1 MKLSGSGRKL
11 AAVALAASLLVTQAS
26 CGRLFSG
33 GETATNGARHAPHF
47 EPGFNLFTPAQDVEL
62 GRRSAAEIAQ
72 QVPLLQDEPTLTYV
86 RQLGARLAAEAPGEK
101 FPYQFNVIATRELNA
116 FALPGGF
123 IFINAGAI
131 TAARNEGE
139 LAGVLA
145 HEIMHVALRHGTNQ
159 ASKAY
164 VAQRGLGV
172 VREVFGDGDL
182 GSLVESIGGAGANV
196 VFLRFGRTA
205 ERQADLTGARVM
217 AEAGYD
223 PRDMANF
230 FKTLAEADGGRRAPE
245 FLSDHPD
252 PGNRVASINEALT
265 SLPVRRDAVR
275 DTREFAQ
282 VKARL
287 AGGRRAPAGALAQ
300 SADPERRGPENPNDM
315 EPATRPPGPSA
326 NFKEYAARDGSFRLE
341 YPDNWDALASAEG
354 DTNLIFAPPGA
365 YGQLRQSLVCTHG
378 LFVGA
383 LPPPAGDLRA
393 ANEAFVSQQLAAN
406 ADFRLVRAPERIALA
421 GREAYATVVSG
432 PSPVSGVREIDLIIT
447 TPTSDGRLFY
457 LITMAPE
464 DEYGAYQQTFDRI
477 ISSVRFAR

>member
-1 MKLSGSGRKL
+1 MRVFVAGRKL
-11 AAVALAASLLVTQAS
+11 AAGALAASLLLTQVS

-33 GETATNGARHAPHF
+33 GETDTNGARHAPHF
-47 EPGFNLFTPAQDVEL
+47 EPGFNLFTPEQDVEL

-72 QVPLLQDEPTLTYV
+72 QVPLLQDEQTVNYV
-86 RQLGARLAAEAPGEK
+86 RRLGARIAAHAPGEK

-123 IFINAGAI
+123 IFVNAGTI
-131 TAARNEGE
+131 TAAKNEGE
-139 LAGVLA
+139 LASVIA
-145 HEIMHVALRHGTNQ
+145 HEVMHVALRHGTNQ

-172 VREVFGDGDL
+172 VRDVFGEGEL
-182 GSLVESIGGAGANV
+182 GGLVESIGGAGANV
-196 VFLRFGRTA
+196 VFLKFGRTA
-205 ERQADLTGARVM
+205 ERQADLEGARVM

-223 PRDMANF
+223 PRDMASF
-230 FKTLAEADGGRRAPE
+230 FQTLAAQDGRRAPE

-252 PGNRVASINEALT
+252 PGNRVASINEALP

-282 VKARL
+282 VKGRL
-287 AGGRRAPAGALAQ
+287 AGRGASRALA
-300 SADPERRGPENPNDM
+300 STAEPERRGPENPNDM
-315 EPATRPPGPSA
+315 EPAARPPRPSET
-326 NFKEYAARDGSFRLE
+326 FGEYAARDGSFTLE
-341 YPDNWDALASAEG
+341 YPENWDALVSSDD
-354 DTNLIFAPPGA
+354 DTNLIFAPAGA
-365 YGQLRQSLVCTHG
+365 YGRMNQSLVCTHG

-383 LPPPAGDLRA
+383 VAAQSNDLRA

-406 ADFRLVRAPERIALA
+406 ADFRVARQPERITLA

-447 TPTSDGRLFY
+447 TPTADGRLFY

-464 DEYGAYQQTFDRI
+464 DEYGAYQPTFERI
-477 ISSVRFAR
+477 INSVRLAR

>member
-1 MKLSGSGRKL
+1 MRVSVLGRKL
-11 AAVALAASLLVTQAS
+11 AAAALSASLLVTQAS

-33 GETATNGARHAPHF
+33 GGADDTAARRAPHF
-47 EPGFNLFTPAQDVEL
+47 EPGFNLFTPQQDVEL

-72 QVPLLQDEPTLTYV
+72 QVPLLQDEPTLSYV

-123 IFINAGAI
+123 IFVNAGAI

-139 LAGVLA
+139 LAGVIA

-172 VREVFGDGDL
+172 VREVFGEGEL
-182 GSLVESIGGAGANV
+182 GGLVESIGGAGANV

-223 PRDMANF
+223 PRDMASF
-230 FKTLAEADGGRRAPE
+230 FKTLAEQDGRRAPE

-252 PGNRVASINEALT
+252 PGNRVASINEALP

-287 AGGRRAPAGALAQ
+287 GGRRAAAGALSSTAE
-300 SADPERRGPENPNDM
+300 PERRGPENPNDM
-315 EPATRPPGPSA
+315 EPAARPPLPSQT
-326 NFKEYAARDGSFRLE
+326 FTEYAARDGSFALE
-341 YPDNWDALASAEG
+341 YPDNWDALASSE
-354 DTNLIFAPPGA
+354 DDSNLIFAPAGA
-365 YGQLRQSLVCTHG
+365 YGQPNQSLVCTHG

-383 LPPPAGDLRA
+383 VSAQSSDLRA

-406 ADFRLVRAPERIALA
+406 ADFRVARAPERISLA

-447 TPTSDGRLFY
+447 APTADGRLFY

-464 DEYGAYQQTFDRI
+464 DEYGNYQPTFERI
-477 ISSVRFAR
+477 INSVRLSR